1 MFLVLEYIYTK
12 MKKDLSRKLLVIDEA
27 WSLLRQAHEASYV
40 FEIVKTCRKFNMALF
55 LINQE
60 VEGMLESEAG
70 KSVLANSSYTLL
82 LRQKPAVINNV
93 KRAFFLS
100 DSEVN
105 HLLTASPGEGLLIME
120 DEHSEIKIIASPEE
134 HNSITTN
141 ADELLNLREAE
152 TEEQR
157 KKNLQVK
164 INIRNEKRKELDK
177 EEIEV
182 SAEESCVKLND
193 LSTEEVEY
201 LKSEGYKEYKFQAI
215 LAEEKEKYLIK
226 PRKKESPQHI
236 FLIYDICTHLRKM
249 TDKIDTYQTVKPD
262 ILFKMNDKEYAI
274 EVETGKL
281 LSHNKKALKN
291 KIKNL
296 KKQYADRWFF
306 VVTNRNLA
314 PAYNKL
320 GPTYEK
326 RTVIQALSRLA
337 TKK

>member
-1 MFLVLEYIYTK
+1 
-12 MKKDLSRKLLVIDEA
+12 
-27 WSLLRQAHEASYV
+27 
-40 FEIVKTCRKFNMALF
+40 
-55 LINQE
+55 
-60 VEGMLESEAG
+60 
-70 KSVLANSSYTLL
+70 
-82 LRQKPAVINNV
+82 
-93 KRAFFLS
+93 
-100 DSEVN
+100 
-105 HLLTASPGEGLLIME
+105 
-120 DEHSEIKIIASPEE
+120 
-134 HNSITTN
+134 
-141 ADELLNLREAE
+141 LREAE